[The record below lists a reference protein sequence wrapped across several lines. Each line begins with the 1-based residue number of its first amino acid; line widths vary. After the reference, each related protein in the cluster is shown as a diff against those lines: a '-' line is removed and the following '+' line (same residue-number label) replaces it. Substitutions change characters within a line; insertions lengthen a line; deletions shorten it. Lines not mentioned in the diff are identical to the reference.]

1 MDIIKIINKSTAS
14 NSSIKIYKLTSSG
27 LSSLSPTSSPGLGGD
42 NPMTSN
48 EFFKITSD
56 FSDYVFIEA
65 TLSPA
70 KRQITISLP
79 EDSGEINGKIY
90 VAFKPEDMTPSS
102 PSISEGQVELDDDPP
117 N

>member
-1 MDIIKIINKSTAS
+1 MDIIKINNESSNS

-42 NPMTSN
+42 NPMAPD
-48 EFFKITSD
+48 EFFKISSD

-70 KRQITISLP
+70 KRQIKISLR
-79 EDSGEINGKIY
+79 DDVGEMNGKIY

-102 PSISEGQVELDDDPP
+102 PSTNEGNVDVNDDPP
-117 N
+117 A